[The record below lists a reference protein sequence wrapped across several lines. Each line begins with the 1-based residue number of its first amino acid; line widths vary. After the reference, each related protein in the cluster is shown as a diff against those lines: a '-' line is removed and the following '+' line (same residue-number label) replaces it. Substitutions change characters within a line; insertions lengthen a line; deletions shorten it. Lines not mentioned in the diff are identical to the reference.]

1 MFIKVDM
8 LTDSKILLNKTIVV
22 TRSVED
28 SGDSCE
34 KFKNLGANVIS
45 FPTIDIIPPDD
56 WYYFD
61 KNLKKLNNFDLLIFT
76 SANTVKM
83 FIKRCT
89 DLKINADY
97 KNLKVAVIGGK
108 TALECVKHNIAVDI
122 LPEEFSSEGL
132 LFELLKYE
140 LKGKNVF
147 IPGSALAREE
157 LPNSLMEKG
166 ANVITAP
173 VYNLSI
179 PSEEVLTKSVDEL
192 KNNKPDLFIFTSP
205 STFRN
210 FLQIMNIF
218 NPQNYFNGTDVA
230 AIGPVTKAELEKYN
244 VHVNI
249 FPDKFTM
256 ADLVQSVIE
265 YYTIKE

>member
-1 MFIKVDM
+1 M
-8 LTDSKILLNKTIVV
+8 LMDSKVLLNKTIVV

-45 FPTIDIIPPDD
+45 FPTIDIVPPAD
-56 WYYFD
+56 WSEFD
-61 KNLKKLNNFDLLIFT
+61 KILININTFDFLIFT

-83 FIKRCT
+83 FLKRCFE
-89 DLKINADY
+89 LNININY
-97 KNLKVAVIGGK
+97 NNLKVAVIGK
-108 TALECVKHNIAVDI
+108 RTALECEQQNIAVNI

-132 LFELLKYE
+132 LQKLSKYE
-140 LKGKNVF
+140 LKGKNIF

-157 LPNSLMEKG
+157 LPNSLREKG
-166 ANVITAP
+166 AIVVTAP

-179 PSEEVLTKSVDEL
+179 PPEEVLINSINEL
-192 KNNKPDLFIFTSP
+192 NSIRPDLVIFTSP

-218 NPQNYFNGTDVA
+218 DPQNYFSGIDVA

-244 VHVNI
+244 VTVSI
-249 FPDKFTM
+249 FPGQFTM
-256 ADLVQSVIE
+256 DGLVQSVIA
-265 YYTIKE
+265 YYSIKE